1 MDNRVV
7 KEAASSTGGTIQ
19 FFKWGLRHTA
29 GRSYGGEANTEVPE
43 VVADKPRRGRGR
55 PRKNG

>member
-19 FFKWGLRHTA
+19 FFKWGLRHVA
-29 GRSYGGEANTEVPE
+29 GRSYGGVETDEVPA